1 MITMKK
7 LPYVLLGI
15 AVLFLVVYLMVLH
28 KTESKYELIWEG

>member
-15 AVLFLVVYLMVLH
+15 AVLFLVVSDGIAQNREQV
-28 KTESKYELIWEG
+28 